1 MTLTC
6 TVQDGHVW
14 LAAERA
20 TVEIAPARRP

>member
-20 TVEIAPARRP
+20 TVEVTPVQRS